1 MKIAKRIKKNSVK
14 DKQIAIGAAT
24 FIYFNLHYL
33 DREIL

>member
-14 DKQIAIGAAT
+14 DKQIAT

>member
-24 FIYFNLHYL
+24 FIYFTAVL
-33 DREIL
+33 